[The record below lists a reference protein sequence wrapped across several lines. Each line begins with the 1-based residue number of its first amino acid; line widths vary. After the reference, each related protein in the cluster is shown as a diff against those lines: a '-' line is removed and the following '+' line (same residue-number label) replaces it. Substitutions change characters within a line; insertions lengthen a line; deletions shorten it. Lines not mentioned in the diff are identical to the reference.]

1 MDDMQNSQN
10 EIPNSRLTGEN
21 QATNNHHGAGKD
33 QEVGKGKEI
42 AQSLQTGTTPTSSEV
57 QPSIKTQ
64 EVGTVPATNP
74 KLIDKVRR
82 KLRMLHYAKRT
93 EEAYVGWILDVVQFA
108 RDQAGQWVHPELLKD
123 QDIEAY
129 LTYLAMDRR
138 VAAITQNQALSID
151 PHVCKPTRS
160 RRVDLVHGQA
170 ASVCV

>member
-1 MDDMQNSQN
+1 MDDIQNSQN

-57 QPSIKTQ
+57 QPSSKTQ
-64 EVGTVPATNP
+64 EVGTVQATNP
-74 KLIDKVRR
+74 KLIDKVRG

-93 EEAYVGWILDVVQFA
+93 EEAYVGWILDFVQFA

-138 VAAITQNQALSID
+138 VAASTQNQALSID

-170 ASVCV
+170 TSVCV